1 MFIFVSLKEFSLFF
15 VSLYKKLS
23 EPTWEIFSVL
33 YNLCEVFVFF
43 FLRNYS
49 SVIVFKDKVFDFFY
63 WAGNILDI
71 NDYIRKT
78 EKQKKKRNGLIEM
91 KTSIN
96 KRRLQVVYGNFI
108 LKRNLILRVKTAFL
122 E

>member
-78 EKQKKKRNGLIEM
+78 EKKKKKRTGLIEM

-96 KRRLQVVYGNFI
+96 KWRLQVVYGNFI

>member
-15 VSLYKKLS
+15 VLLYKKLS

-78 EKQKKKRNGLIEM
+78 EKKKKKRNGLIEM

-96 KRRLQVVYGNFI
+96 KWRLQVVYGNFI